1 MNSLKISGFN
11 INSNN
16 KIIVSGSKSESN
28 RVLILKYLFNTDIII
43 DNLSNSDDTKVLLKA
58 LENQTDIVYIH
69 HAGTAM
75 RFLTSLFAVSNR
87 KNIIL
92 TGSDRMQQRPVGELV
107 DSLRSLGADIIYE
120 KEIGYPPLRFNGFNQ
135 TNKLIELRSDI
146 SSQFVSS
153 LMLVAPYLNDGL
165 QIKLVGNI
173 FSKPYILLTCEIM
186 KKFGFSCIFNKD
198 EIKIKS
204 NKKVSIKNY
213 SVESDW
219 SSASYLYSIVA
230 LSGIELNL
238 SSFKSNSL
246 QGDSKLSKL
255 YENFGVKTF
264 FKNDEI
270 ILKRSKSHR
279 MKKFI
284 ELDLIEN
291 PDLAQTI
298 IVTSL
303 GLSIHTKL
311 TGLNTLKIKETD
323 RLVALKNEI
332 SKFNTDVIIDDQSI
346 EINNFPKVLPENIE
360 IDTYHDHRMAL
371 AFSPLSVL
379 VKLVIN
385 DYGVISKSFPE
396 YWTILQKLN
405 FDLEFDN

>member
-11 INSNN
+11 INSNE
-16 KIIVSGSKSESN
+16 KIFISGSKSESN
-28 RVLILKYLFNTDIII
+28 RVLILKYLFNRDIII

-58 LENQTDIVYIH
+58 LENKTDIVDIH

-75 RFLTSLFAVSNR
+75 RFLTSLFAVTNK

-92 TGSDRMQQRPVGELV
+92 TGSDRMLQRPVEELV
-107 DSLRSLGADIIYE
+107 NSLKSLGADIIYE

-146 SSQFVSS
+146 SSQFASS

-173 FSKPYILLTCEIM
+173 FSKPYILLTCEIL
-186 KKFGFSCIFNKD
+186 KRFGFSCIINKD
-198 EIKIKS
+198 EIKIKP

-230 LSGIELNL
+230 LSGIDLKL

-255 YENFGVKTF
+255 YENFGVKTY

-332 SKFNTDVIIDDQSI
+332 SKFNTEVIIDDQSI

-360 IDTYHDHRMAL
+360 IDTYQDHRMAL

>member
-11 INSNN
+11 INSKN
-16 KIIVSGSKSESN
+16 KIFISGSKSESN
-28 RVLILKYLFNTDIII
+28 RVLILKYLFNRNIII
-43 DNLSNSDDTKVLLKA
+43 DNLSSSDDTKVLLKA
-58 LENQTDIVYIH
+58 LENQTNKIDIH

-75 RFLTSLFAVSNR
+75 RFLTSLFAVTNK

-92 TGSDRMQQRPVGELV
+92 TGSYRMQQRPIGELV
-107 DSLRSLGADIIYE
+107 DSLKRLGADIIYE

-135 TNKLIELRSDI
+135 TNKLIKLRSDI
-146 SSQFVSS
+146 SSQFASS
-153 LMLVAPYLNDGL
+153 LILVGPYLSDGL

-186 KKFGFSCIFNKD
+186 KSFGFSCFINKN
-198 EIKIKS
+198 EIKIKPK
-204 NKKVSIKNY
+204 KKVSIKNY
-213 SVESDW
+213 SIESDW

-230 LSGIELNL
+230 LSGLELNL
-238 SSFKSNSL
+238 SSFKLNSL

-255 YENFGVKTF
+255 YENFGVKTY

-270 ILKRSKSHR
+270 ILRRSKSH
-279 MKKFI
+279 KLKSFI

-298 IVTSL
+298 IVTCL

-332 SKFNTDVIIDDQSI
+332 SKFNIDVIIDDQSI
-346 EINNFPKVLPENIE
+346 EIKNFPKTLPENVE
-360 IDTYHDHRMAL
+360 IDTYKDHRMAL

-385 DYGVISKSFPE
+385 DYDVVSKSFPE
-396 YWTILQKLN
+396 YWSILQKLN
-405 FDLEFDN
+405 FNLEFDN

>member
-11 INSNN
+11 INSKK
-16 KIIVSGSKSESN
+16 KIIISGSKSESN

-43 DNLSNSDDTKVLLKA
+43 DNLSSSDDTKVLLKA
-58 LENQTDIVYIH
+58 LENQTDIVDIH

-75 RFLTSLFAVSNR
+75 RFLTSLFAVTNK

-92 TGSDRMQQRPVGELV
+92 TGSDRMLQRPVGELV
-107 DSLRSLGADIIYE
+107 NSLKSLGADIIYE

-146 SSQFVSS
+146 SSQFASS

-165 QIKLVGNI
+165 RIKLVGNI
-173 FSKPYILLTCEIM
+173 FSKPYILLTCEIL
-186 KKFGFSCIFNKD
+186 KSFGFNCIINND
-198 EIKIKS
+198 EIKIKP

-230 LSGIELNL
+230 LSGVDLKL

-255 YENFGVKTF
+255 YENFGVKTY

-270 ILKRSKSHR
+270 ILKRSKSLR

>member
-11 INSNN
+11 INSKK
-16 KIIVSGSKSESN
+16 KIVISGSKSESN

-43 DNLSNSDDTKVLLKA
+43 DNLSSSDDTKVLSKA
-58 LENQTDIVYIH
+58 LENQTGIVDID

-75 RFLTSLFAVSNR
+75 RFLTSLFAVTNK

-92 TGSDRMQQRPVGELV
+92 TGSDRMLQRPVEELV
-107 DSLRSLGADIIYE
+107 NSLKSLGADIIYE

-146 SSQFVSS
+146 SSQFASS

-173 FSKPYILLTCEIM
+173 FSKPYILLTCEIL
-186 KKFGFSCIFNKD
+186 KRFGFSCIINKD
-198 EIKIKS
+198 EIKIKP

-230 LSGIELNL
+230 LSGIDLKL

-255 YENFGVKTF
+255 YENFGVKTY

-284 ELDLIEN
+284 ELDLIDN

-346 EINNFPKVLPENIE
+346 EINNFPKALPENIE

>member
-11 INSNN
+11 INSKK
-16 KIIVSGSKSESN
+16 KIFISGSKSESN
-28 RVLILKYLFNTDIII
+28 RVLILKYLFNKDIII
-43 DNLSNSDDTKVLLKA
+43 DNLSSSDDTKVLSKA
-58 LENQTDIVYIH
+58 LENQTDIVNIH

-75 RFLTSLFAVSNR
+75 RFLTSLFAVTNK

-92 TGSDRMQQRPVGELV
+92 TGSDRMLQRPVEELV
-107 DSLRSLGADIIYE
+107 NSLKSLGADIIYE

-146 SSQFVSS
+146 SSQFASS

-173 FSKPYILLTCEIM
+173 FSKPYILLTCEIL
-186 KKFGFSCIFNKD
+186 KRFGFSCIINKD
-198 EIKIKS
+198 EIKIKP

-230 LSGIELNL
+230 LSGIDLKL

-255 YENFGVKTF
+255 YENFGVKTY

-332 SKFNTDVIIDDQSI
+332 SKFNTEVIIDDQSI

-360 IDTYHDHRMAL
+360 IDTYQDHRMAL

>member
-11 INSNN
+11 INSKK
-16 KIIVSGSKSESN
+16 KIFISGSKSESN
-28 RVLILKYLFNTDIII
+28 RVLILKYLFNRNIII
-43 DNLSNSDDTKVLLKA
+43 DNLSNSDDTKALLKA
-58 LENQTDIVYIH
+58 LKNQTNTVDIN

-75 RFLTSLFAVSNR
+75 RFLTSLFAVTNK

-92 TGSDRMQQRPVGELV
+92 TGSSRMQQRPVGELV
-107 DSLRSLGADIIYE
+107 DSLKKLGADIIYE

-135 TNKLIELRSDI
+135 MSKLIELRSDI
-146 SSQFVSS
+146 SSQFASS
-153 LMLVAPYLNDGL
+153 LILVAPYLNDGL

-173 FSKPYILLTCEIM
+173 LSKPYILLTCEIM
-186 KKFGFSCIFNKD
+186 KRFGFSCFINNN
-198 EIKIKS
+198 EIKIEP
-204 NKKVSIKNY
+204 NKKVSIKSY

-230 LSGIELNL
+230 LSGVELNL

-246 QGDSKLSKL
+246 QGDSKLSKI
-255 YENFGVKTF
+255 YENFGVKTY

-270 ILKRSKSHR
+270 ILKRSQSLR
-279 MKKFI
+279 MKRFI
-284 ELDLIEN
+284 ELDLVEN

-323 RLVALKNEI
+323 RLIALKNEI
-332 SKFNTDVIIDDQSI
+332 SKFKADVIIDDQSI
-346 EINNFPKVLPENIE
+346 EIKNFPKILPENIE

-371 AFSPLSVL
+371 AFAPLSVL

-385 DYGVISKSFPE
+385 DYSVISKSFPE
-396 YWTILQKLN
+396 YWAILKKLN
-405 FDLEFDN
+405 FNLEFDN

>member
-11 INSNN
+11 INSNE
-16 KIIVSGSKSESN
+16 KIFISGSKSESN
-28 RVLILKYLFNTDIII
+28 RVLILKYLFNRDIII

-58 LENQTDIVYIH
+58 LENQTDIVDIH

-75 RFLTSLFAVSNR
+75 RFLTSLFAVTNK

-92 TGSDRMQQRPVGELV
+92 TGSDRMQERPVGELV
-107 DSLRSLGADIIYE
+107 DSLKSLGADIIYE

-146 SSQFVSS
+146 SSQFASS

-173 FSKPYILLTCEIM
+173 FSKPYILLTCEIL
-186 KKFGFSCIFNKD
+186 KRFGFSCIINKD
-198 EIKIKS
+198 EIKIKP

-230 LSGIELNL
+230 LSGIDLKL

-255 YENFGVKTF
+255 YENFGVKTY

-270 ILKRSKSHR
+270 ILERSKSHR

-346 EINNFPKVLPENIE
+346 EIKSFPKVLPENIE
-360 IDTYHDHRMAL
+360 IDTYQDHRMAL
-371 AFSPLSVL
+371 AFSPLSIL

>member
-11 INSNN
+11 INSKK
-16 KIIVSGSKSESN
+16 KIIISGSKSESN

-198 EIKIKS
+198 EIKIKP

>member
-11 INSNN
+11 INSNE
-16 KIIVSGSKSESN
+16 KIFISGSKSESN
-28 RVLILKYLFNTDIII
+28 RVLILKYLFNRDIII

-58 LENQTDIVYIH
+58 LENQTDIVDIH

-75 RFLTSLFAVSNR
+75 RFLTSLFAVTNK

-107 DSLRSLGADIIYE
+107 DSLKSLGADIIYE

-135 TNKLIELRSDI
+135 TNKLIELRSDV
-146 SSQFVSS
+146 SSQFASS

-173 FSKPYILLTCEIM
+173 FSKPYILLTCEIL
-186 KKFGFSCIFNKD
+186 KRFGFSCIINKD
-198 EIKIKS
+198 EIKIKP

-230 LSGIELNL
+230 LSGIDLKL

-255 YENFGVKTF
+255 YENFGVKTY

-279 MKKFI
+279 IKKFI

-360 IDTYHDHRMAL
+360 IDTYDDHRMAL

>member
-11 INSNN
+11 INSKK
-16 KIIVSGSKSESN
+16 KIIISGSKSESN

-43 DNLSNSDDTKVLLKA
+43 DNLSSSDDTKVLSKA
-58 LENQTDIVYIH
+58 LENQTGIVDID

-75 RFLTSLFAVSNR
+75 RFLTSLFAVTNK

-92 TGSDRMQQRPVGELV
+92 TGSDRMLQRPVEELV
-107 DSLRSLGADIIYE
+107 NSLKSLGADIIYE

-146 SSQFVSS
+146 SSQFASS

-173 FSKPYILLTCEIM
+173 FSKPYILLTCEIL
-186 KKFGFSCIFNKD
+186 KRFGFSCIINKD
-198 EIKIKS
+198 EIKIKP

-230 LSGIELNL
+230 LSGIDLKL

-246 QGDSKLSKL
+246 QGDSKLSKI

-284 ELDLIEN
+284 ELDLIDN

-346 EINNFPKVLPENIE
+346 EINNFPKALPENIE

>member
-11 INSNN
+11 INSNE
-16 KIIVSGSKSESN
+16 KIFISGSKSESN
-28 RVLILKYLFNTDIII
+28 RVLILKYLFNRDIII

-153 LMLVAPYLNDGL
+153 LMLVAPYLNNGL

-173 FSKPYILLTCEIM
+173 FSKPYILLTCEVM

-204 NKKVSIKNY
+204 NKKVSINNY

-230 LSGIELNL
+230 LSVIELNL

-346 EINNFPKVLPENIE
+346 EIKGFPKVLPENIE

-371 AFSPLSVL
+371 AFSPLSIL

>member
-11 INSNN
+11 INSKK
-16 KIIVSGSKSESN
+16 KIIISGSKSESN
-28 RVLILKYLFNTDIII
+28 RVLILKYLFNKDIII
-43 DNLSNSDDTKVLLKA
+43 DNLSNSDDTKVLLSA
-58 LENQTDIVYIH
+58 LENQTDIVHIH

-379 VKLVIN
+379 VKLVIK
-385 DYGVISKSFPE
+385 DYSVISKSFPE

>member
-1 MNSLKISGFN
+1 VNTLEISGFN
-11 INSNN
+11 IVSNK

-28 RVLILKYLFNTDIII
+28 RVLILKYLFNSDIII
-43 DNLSNSDDTKVLLKA
+43 NNLSNSDDTKVLLKA
-58 LENQTDIVYIH
+58 LENQTDIIDVH

-75 RFLTSLFAVSNR
+75 RFLTSFFAVTNKR
-87 KNIIL
+87 NITL
-92 TGSDRMQQRPVGELV
+92 TGSDRMQQRPIGELV
-107 DSLRSLGADIIYE
+107 DSLKSLGADIIYE
-120 KEIGYPPLRFNGFNQ
+120 KEVGYPPLRFNGFNQ
-135 TNKLIELRSDI
+135 MNKSIELRSDI
-146 SSQFVSS
+146 SSQFISS

-173 FSKPYILLTCEIM
+173 FSRPYILLTCELM
-186 KKFGFSCIFNKD
+186 KNFGLDCFINND
-198 EIKIKS
+198 EIEIMPSKKI
-204 NKKVSIKNY
+204 SIKNY

-255 YENFGVKTF
+255 YKNFGVETY
-264 FKNDEI
+264 FKDDEI

-279 MKKFI
+279 IKRFI
-284 ELDLIEN
+284 ELNLIEN

-303 GLSIHTKL
+303 GLSVHTKL

-323 RLVALKNEI
+323 RLIALKNEI
-332 SKFNTDVIIDDQSI
+332 TKFNTDVIIDNSSI
-346 EINNFPKVLPENIE
+346 EIKNFPKKLPEDVE
-360 IDTYHDHRMAL
+360 IDTYNDHRMAL

-379 VKLVIN
+379 VNLVIN
-385 DYGVISKSFPE
+385 DCNVISKSFPE
-396 YWTILQKLN
+396 YWTILKKLN
-405 FDLEFDN
+405 FNLKFDN

>member
-11 INSNN
+11 INSNE
-16 KIIVSGSKSESN
+16 KIFISGSKSESN
-28 RVLILKYLFNTDIII
+28 RVLILKYLFNRDIII

-58 LENQTDIVYIH
+58 LENQTDIVDIH

-75 RFLTSLFAVSNR
+75 RFLTSLFAVTNK

-107 DSLRSLGADIIYE
+107 DSLKSLGADIIYE

-146 SSQFVSS
+146 SSQFASS

-186 KKFGFSCIFNKD
+186 KRFGFSCIINKD
-198 EIKIKS
+198 EIKIKP

-230 LSGIELNL
+230 LSGIDLKL

-255 YENFGVKTF
+255 YENFGVKTY

-270 ILKRSKSHR
+270 ILERSKSHR

-371 AFSPLSVL
+371 AFSPLSIL

>member
-11 INSNN
+11 INSKK
-16 KIIVSGSKSESN
+16 KIIISGSKSESN

-43 DNLSNSDDTKVLLKA
+43 DNLSSSDDTKVLSKA
-58 LENQTDIVYIH
+58 LENQTGIVDID

-75 RFLTSLFAVSNR
+75 RFLTSLFAVTNK

-92 TGSDRMQQRPVGELV
+92 TGSDRMLQRPVEELV
-107 DSLRSLGADIIYE
+107 NSLKSLGADIIYE

-146 SSQFVSS
+146 SSQFASS

-173 FSKPYILLTCEIM
+173 FSKPYILLTCEIL
-186 KKFGFSCIFNKD
+186 KRFGFSCIINKD
-198 EIKIKS
+198 EIKIKP

-230 LSGIELNL
+230 LSGIDLKL

-255 YENFGVKTF
+255 YENFGVKTY
-264 FKNDEI
+264 FKNDQI

-284 ELDLIEN
+284 ELDLIDN

-346 EINNFPKVLPENIE
+346 EINNFPKALPENIE

-371 AFSPLSVL
+371 AFSPLSIL

>member
-11 INSNN
+11 INSKK
-16 KIIVSGSKSESN
+16 KIVISGSKSESN
-28 RVLILKYLFNTDIII
+28 RVLILKYLFKSDVIIY
-43 DNLSNSDDTKVLLKA
+43 NLSNSDDTKVLLKA
-58 LENQTDIVYIH
+58 LENQTDIIDIH

-75 RFLTSLFAVSNR
+75 RFLTSLFAVTNK

-92 TGSDRMQQRPVGELV
+92 TGSIRMQQRPVGELV
-107 DSLRSLGADIIYE
+107 DSLKRLGADIIYE

-135 TNKLIELRSDI
+135 TSKLIELRSDI
-146 SSQFVSS
+146 SSQFASS
-153 LMLVAPYLNDGL
+153 LILVAPYLNHGL

-173 FSKPYILLTCEIM
+173 LSKPYILLTCEIM
-186 KKFGFSCIFNKD
+186 KRFGFSCVINNN
-198 EIKIKS
+198 EIKIEP
-204 NKKVSIKNY
+204 NKKVSIKSY

-246 QGDSKLSKL
+246 QGDSKLSKI
-255 YENFGVKTF
+255 YENFGVETY

-279 MKKFI
+279 MKRFI

-323 RLVALKNEI
+323 RLIALKNEI
-332 SKFNTDVIIDDQSI
+332 SKFNADVIIDGQSI
-346 EINNFPKVLPENIE
+346 EIKNFPKTLPENIE
-360 IDTYHDHRMAL
+360 IDTYNDHRMAL
-371 AFSPLSVL
+371 AFAPLSVL

-385 DYGVISKSFPE
+385 DYFVISKSFPE
-396 YWTILQKLN
+396 YWAILQKLN
-405 FDLEFDN
+405 FNLEFDN

>member
-11 INSNN
+11 INSKK
-16 KIIVSGSKSESN
+16 KIIISGSKSESN

-43 DNLSNSDDTKVLLKA
+43 DNLSSSDDTKVLSKA
-58 LENQTDIVYIH
+58 LENQTGIVDID

-75 RFLTSLFAVSNR
+75 RFLTSLFAVTNK

-92 TGSDRMQQRPVGELV
+92 TGSDRMLQRPVEELV
-107 DSLRSLGADIIYE
+107 NSLKSLGADIIYE

-146 SSQFVSS
+146 SSQFASS

-173 FSKPYILLTCEIM
+173 FSKPYILLTCEIL
-186 KKFGFSCIFNKD
+186 KRFGFSCIINKD
-198 EIKIKS
+198 EIKIKP

-230 LSGIELNL
+230 LSGIDLKL

-255 YENFGVKTF
+255 YENFGVKTY
-264 FKNDEI
+264 FKNDQI

-284 ELDLIEN
+284 ELDLIDN

-346 EINNFPKVLPENIE
+346 EINNFPKALPENIE

>member
-11 INSNN
+11 INSKN

-204 NKKVSIKNY
+204 NKKVSINNY

-284 ELDLIEN
+284 ELDLVEN

>member
-11 INSNN
+11 INSNE
-16 KIIVSGSKSESN
+16 KIFISGSKSESN
-28 RVLILKYLFNTDIII
+28 RVLILKYLFNRDIII

-58 LENQTDIVYIH
+58 LENQTDIVDIH

-75 RFLTSLFAVSNR
+75 RFLTSLFAVTNK

-107 DSLRSLGADIIYE
+107 DSLKSLGADIIYE
-120 KEIGYPPLRFNGFNQ
+120 KEIGFPPLRFNGFNQ
-135 TNKLIELRSDI
+135 TNKLIELRSDV
-146 SSQFVSS
+146 SSQFASS

-173 FSKPYILLTCEIM
+173 FSKPYILLTCEIL
-186 KKFGFSCIFNKD
+186 KRFGFSCIINKD
-198 EIKIKS
+198 EIKIKP

-230 LSGIELNL
+230 LSGIDLKL

-255 YENFGVKTF
+255 YENFGVKTY

-346 EINNFPKVLPENIE
+346 EIKSFPKVLPENIE

>member
-11 INSNN
+11 INSNE
-16 KIIVSGSKSESN
+16 KIFISGSKSESN
-28 RVLILKYLFNTDIII
+28 RVLILKYLFNRDIII

-58 LENQTDIVYIH
+58 LENQTDIVDIH

-75 RFLTSLFAVSNR
+75 RFLTSLFAVTNK

-92 TGSDRMQQRPVGELV
+92 TGSDRMLQRPVEELV
-107 DSLRSLGADIIYE
+107 NSLKSLGADIIYE

-146 SSQFVSS
+146 SSQFASS

-173 FSKPYILLTCEIM
+173 FSKPYILLTCEIL
-186 KKFGFSCIFNKD
+186 KRFGFSCIINKD
-198 EIKIKS
+198 EIKIKP

-230 LSGIELNL
+230 LSGIDLKL

-255 YENFGVKTF
+255 YENFGVKTY

-284 ELDLIEN
+284 ELDLIDN

-346 EINNFPKVLPENIE
+346 EINNFPKALPENIE

>member
-1 MNSLKISGFN
+1 VNSLKISGFN
-11 INSNN
+11 INSNE
-16 KIIVSGSKSESN
+16 KIFISGSKSESN
-28 RVLILKYLFNTDIII
+28 RVLILKYLFNRDIII

-58 LENQTDIVYIH
+58 LENKTDIVDIH

-75 RFLTSLFAVSNR
+75 RFLTSLFAVTNK

-92 TGSDRMQQRPVGELV
+92 TGSDRMQERPVGELV
-107 DSLRSLGADIIYE
+107 DSLKSLGADIIYE

-146 SSQFVSS
+146 SSQFASS
-153 LMLVAPYLNDGL
+153 LMLVAPYLKDGL

-173 FSKPYILLTCEIM
+173 FSKPYILLTCEIL
-186 KKFGFSCIFNKD
+186 KRFGFSCIINKD
-198 EIKIKS
+198 EIKIKP

-230 LSGIELNL
+230 LSGIDLKL

-255 YENFGVKTF
+255 YENFGVKTY

-270 ILKRSKSHR
+270 ILERSKSHR

-346 EINNFPKVLPENIE
+346 EIKSFPKVLPENIE
-360 IDTYHDHRMAL
+360 IDTYNDHRMAL

>member
-11 INSNN
+11 INSKK
-16 KIIVSGSKSESN
+16 KIIISGSKSESN
-28 RVLILKYLFNTDIII
+28 RVLILKYLFNKDIII
-43 DNLSNSDDTKVLLKA
+43 DNLSSSDDTKVLSKA
-58 LENQTDIVYIH
+58 LENQTDIVNIH

-75 RFLTSLFAVSNR
+75 RFLTSLFAVTNK

-92 TGSDRMQQRPVGELV
+92 TGSDRMLQRPVEELV
-107 DSLRSLGADIIYE
+107 NSLKSLGADIIYE

-146 SSQFVSS
+146 SSQFASS

-173 FSKPYILLTCEIM
+173 FSKPYILLTCEIL
-186 KKFGFSCIFNKD
+186 KRFGFSCIINKD
-198 EIKIKS
+198 EIKIKP

-230 LSGIELNL
+230 LSGIDLKL

-255 YENFGVKTF
+255 YENFGVKTY

-332 SKFNTDVIIDDQSI
+332 SKFNTEVIIDDQSI
-346 EINNFPKVLPENIE
+346 EIKNFPKVLPENIE
-360 IDTYHDHRMAL
+360 IDTYQDHRMAL

>member
-11 INSNN
+11 INSKN

-204 NKKVSIKNY
+204 NKKVSTKNY

>member
-1 MNSLKISGFN
+1 MNSLKISGFY
-11 INSNN
+11 INSKK
-16 KIIVSGSKSESN
+16 KIIISGSKSESN
-28 RVLILKYLFNTDIII
+28 RVLILKYLFNADIII
-43 DNLSNSDDTKVLLKA
+43 DNLSSSDDTKVLSKA
-58 LENQTDIVYIH
+58 LENQTGIVDID

-75 RFLTSLFAVSNR
+75 RFLTSLFAVTNK

-92 TGSDRMQQRPVGELV
+92 TGSDRMLQRPVEELV
-107 DSLRSLGADIIYE
+107 NSLKSLGADIIYE

-135 TNKLIELRSDI
+135 TSKLIELRSDI
-146 SSQFVSS
+146 SSQFASS

-173 FSKPYILLTCEIM
+173 FSKPYILLTCEIL
-186 KKFGFSCIFNKD
+186 KRFGFSCIINKD
-198 EIKIKS
+198 EIKIKP

-230 LSGIELNL
+230 LSGIDLKL

-255 YENFGVKTF
+255 YENFGVKTY

-303 GLSIHTKL
+303 GLSVHTKL

-323 RLVALKNEI
+323 RLIALKNEI
-332 SKFNTDVIIDDQSI
+332 TKFNTDVIIDENSI
-346 EINNFPKVLPENIE
+346 EIKNFPKKLPENVE
-360 IDTYHDHRMAL
+360 IDTYNDHRMAL

-379 VKLVIN
+379 VNLVIN
-385 DYGVISKSFPE
+385 DCNVISKSFPE
-396 YWTILQKLN
+396 YWTILKKLN
-405 FDLEFDN
+405 FNLKFDN

>member
-11 INSNN
+11 INSKK
-16 KIIVSGSKSESN
+16 KIVISGSKSESN
-28 RVLILKYLFNTDIII
+28 RVLILKYLFNRNIII

-58 LENQTDIVYIH
+58 LENQTDIIDIH

-75 RFLTSLFAVSNR
+75 RFLTSLFAVTNK

-92 TGSDRMQQRPVGELV
+92 TGSIRMQQRPVGELV
-107 DSLRSLGADIIYE
+107 DSLKRLGADIIYE

-135 TNKLIELRSDI
+135 MSKLIELRSDI
-146 SSQFVSS
+146 SSQFASS
-153 LMLVAPYLNDGL
+153 LILVAPYLNDGL

-173 FSKPYILLTCEIM
+173 LSKPYILLTCEIM
-186 KKFGFSCIFNKD
+186 KRFGFSCFINNN
-198 EIKIKS
+198 EIKIEP
-204 NKKVSIKNY
+204 NKKVSIKSY

-230 LSGIELNL
+230 LSGVELNL

-246 QGDSKLSKL
+246 QGDSKLSKI
-255 YENFGVKTF
+255 YENFGVKTY

-270 ILKRSKSHR
+270 ILKRSQSLR
-279 MKKFI
+279 MKRFI
-284 ELDLIEN
+284 ELDLVEN

-323 RLVALKNEI
+323 RLIALKNEI
-332 SKFNTDVIIDDQSI
+332 SKFKADVIIDDQSI
-346 EINNFPKVLPENIE
+346 EIKNFPKILPENIE

-371 AFSPLSVL
+371 AFAPLSVL

-385 DYGVISKSFPE
+385 DYSVISKSFPE
-396 YWTILQKLN
+396 YWAILKKLN
-405 FDLEFDN
+405 FNLEFDN

>member
-11 INSNN
+11 INSNE
-16 KIIVSGSKSESN
+16 KIFISGSKSESN
-28 RVLILKYLFNTDIII
+28 RVLILKYLFNRDIII

-75 RFLTSLFAVSNR
+75 RFLTSLFAVTNK

-107 DSLRSLGADIIYE
+107 DSLKSLGADIIYE
-120 KEIGYPPLRFNGFNQ
+120 KEIGFPPLRFNGFNQ

-146 SSQFVSS
+146 SSQFASS

-173 FSKPYILLTCEIM
+173 FSKPYILLTCEIL
-186 KKFGFSCIFNKD
+186 KRFGFSCIINKD
-198 EIKIKS
+198 EIKIKP

-230 LSGIELNL
+230 LSGIDLKL

-255 YENFGVKTF
+255 YENFGVKTY

-279 MKKFI
+279 IKKFI

-346 EINNFPKVLPENIE
+346 EIKSFPKVLPENIE

>member
-238 SSFKSNSL
+238 SSFKSNSI
-246 QGDSKLSKL
+246 Q
-255 YENFGVKTF
+255 
-264 FKNDEI
+264 
-270 ILKRSKSHR
+270 RSKSHR

>member
-28 RVLILKYLFNTDIII
+28 RVLILKYLFNPDIII

-198 EIKIKS
+198 EIKIKP

>member
-11 INSNN
+11 INSKK
-16 KIIVSGSKSESN
+16 KIIISGSKSESN

-43 DNLSNSDDTKVLLKA
+43 DNLSSSDDTKVLSKA
-58 LENQTDIVYIH
+58 LENQTGIVDID

-75 RFLTSLFAVSNR
+75 RFLTSLFAVTNK

-92 TGSDRMQQRPVGELV
+92 TGSDRMLQRPVEELV
-107 DSLRSLGADIIYE
+107 NSLKSLGADIIYE

-173 FSKPYILLTCEIM
+173 FSKPYILLTCEIL
-186 KKFGFSCIFNKD
+186 KRFGFSCIINKD
-198 EIKIKS
+198 EIKIKP

-230 LSGIELNL
+230 LSGIDLRL

-255 YENFGVKTF
+255 YENFGVKTY

-284 ELDLIEN
+284 ELDLIDN

-346 EINNFPKVLPENIE
+346 EINNFPKALPENIE

>member
-11 INSNN
+11 INSNE
-16 KIIVSGSKSESN
+16 KIFISGSKSESN
-28 RVLILKYLFNTDIII
+28 RVLILKYLFNRDIII

-58 LENQTDIVYIH
+58 LENQTDIVDIH

-75 RFLTSLFAVSNR
+75 RFLTSLFAVTNK

-107 DSLRSLGADIIYE
+107 DSLKSLGADIIYE
-120 KEIGYPPLRFNGFNQ
+120 KEIGFPPLRFNGFNQ
-135 TNKLIELRSDI
+135 TNKLIELRSDV
-146 SSQFVSS
+146 SSQFASS

-173 FSKPYILLTCEIM
+173 FSKPYILLTCEIL
-186 KKFGFSCIFNKD
+186 KRFGFSCIINKD
-198 EIKIKS
+198 EIKIKP

-230 LSGIELNL
+230 LSGIDLKL

-255 YENFGVKTF
+255 YENFGVKTY

-279 MKKFI
+279 IKKFI

-346 EINNFPKVLPENIE
+346 EIKSFPKVLPENIE

>member
-11 INSNN
+11 INSNE
-16 KIIVSGSKSESN
+16 KIFISGSKSESN
-28 RVLILKYLFNTDIII
+28 RVLILKYLFNRDIII

-58 LENQTDIVYIH
+58 LENQTDIVDIH

-75 RFLTSLFAVSNR
+75 RFLTSLFAVTNK

-107 DSLRSLGADIIYE
+107 DSLKSLGADIIYE

-146 SSQFVSS
+146 SSQFASS

-173 FSKPYILLTCEIM
+173 FSKPYILLTCEVM

-204 NKKVSIKNY
+204 NKKVSTKNY

>member
-11 INSNN
+11 INSKK
-16 KIIVSGSKSESN
+16 KIIISGSKSESN

-43 DNLSNSDDTKVLLKA
+43 DNLSSSDDTKVLLKA
-58 LENQTDIVYIH
+58 LENQTDIVDIH

-75 RFLTSLFAVSNR
+75 RFLTSLFAVTNK

-92 TGSDRMQQRPVGELV
+92 TGSDRMLQRPVEELV
-107 DSLRSLGADIIYE
+107 NSLKSLGADIIYE

-146 SSQFVSS
+146 SSQFASS
-153 LMLVAPYLNDGL
+153 LMLVAPYLKDGL

-173 FSKPYILLTCEIM
+173 FSKPYILLTCEIL
-186 KKFGFSCIFNKD
+186 KRFGFSCIINKD
-198 EIKIKS
+198 EIKIKP

-230 LSGIELNL
+230 LSGIDLKL

-255 YENFGVKTF
+255 YENFGVKTY

-346 EINNFPKVLPENIE
+346 EIKSFPKVLPENIE
-360 IDTYHDHRMAL
+360 IDTYNDHRMAL